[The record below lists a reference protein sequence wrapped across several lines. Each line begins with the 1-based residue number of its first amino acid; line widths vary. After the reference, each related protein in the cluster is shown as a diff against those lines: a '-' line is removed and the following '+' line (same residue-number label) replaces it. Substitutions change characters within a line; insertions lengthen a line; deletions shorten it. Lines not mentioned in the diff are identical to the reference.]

1 MVGVSTIV
9 SASRSSRERDS
20 TLPILAGAAKRSN
33 PRNATR
39 RTVMQQVSCA
49 RDDDGGGERF
59 SAATFSTRHTTEAQP
74 HVTTPAR
81 TPDGGPTPFGRIDEI
96 FGRDTFSR
104 TVMRQRLPKEVYR
117 SLLRTIDQGDPLD
130 PAVADVVAA
139 SMKDW
144 AIENGASHYTHW
156 FQPLTG
162 QTAEK
167 HDSLAAPDGNGGVVF
182 NFSGSELVQGEPD
195 ASSFPSGG
203 LRATFEARGYTAWD
217 ATSPAFLMRGD
228 NNVTLCIPTAFVSWT
243 GEALDTKIP
252 LLRSVE
258 ALSQQAMRVLKIF
271 GTDEGVRRVYT
282 TVGPEQ
288 EYFLVDRELY
298 FKRPDLVTCE
308 RTLFGAKPPKGQQLE
323 DHYFGTIPPRV
334 LAFMSEAEAE
344 LYRLGVPVKT
354 RHNEVAPGQ
363 YEIAPLFEPS
373 HIASDHQMLIMET
386 LKRVAPRYGLQ
397 ALLHEKPFAGVN
409 GSGKHNNWSMSTDTG
424 VNLLDPRDDT
434 HTNMQFLVFLV
445 ATIRAVDTHAD
456 LLRASI
462 ASAANDHRLG
472 ANEAPPAIISIF
484 LGKMLTDIL
493 EQVEKGLPKRT
504 IRGGTLDLGARTLPM
519 LPRHSGDRN
528 RTSPFAFTGNKFE
541 FRAVGSTAS
550 IAWPNTVLNTI
561 VAESLDYVAGQLEK
575 AVGANPTPAR
585 LQQGVLTVL
594 KRLIKEHKRV
604 IFDGDNYSEEWHT
617 EAERRGLP
625 NLKDSV
631 EAFQVL
637 KARKNSDLFKKYGV
651 LNKSEYDSRIHIAIE
666 KYVKQLGIEGG
677 DDGVDRQV
685 ADSAGG
691 AGAPAADGG
700 GGRGDQGRRR
710 RCGRQHPG
718 AARVR
723 RPGEPVPDPDG
734 GGRSACPRI
743 TRRTRQSMPP
753 RSPGSSSRRWPACG
767 RPGMRWR
774 RWWRPISGRC
784 RAIGRCCF

>member
-1 MVGVSTIV
+1 
-9 SASRSSRERDS
+9 
-20 TLPILAGAAKRSN
+20 
-33 PRNATR
+33 
-39 RTVMQQVSCA
+39 
-49 RDDDGGGERF
+49 
-59 SAATFSTRHTTEAQP
+59 
-74 HVTTPAR
+74 VTTTAR
-81 TPDGGPTPFGRIDEI
+81 SFNGGPVGNERVDSI
-96 FGRDTFSR
+96 FGSDIFSR
-104 TVMRQRLPKEVYR
+104 GMMRQRLPKEVYR
-117 SLLRTIDQGDPLD
+117 SLLRTIDRGEPLD

-162 QTAEK
+162 LTAEK
-167 HDSLAAPDGNGGVVF
+167 HDSLAAPDGAGGVVF

-252 LLRSVE
+252 LLRSVD
-258 ALSQQAMRVLKIF
+258 ALSQQAMRILRIF
-271 GTDEGVRRVYT
+271 GTTEGVSRIVT

-288 EYFLVDRELY
+288 EYFLVDRELFY
-298 FKRPDLVTCE
+298 QRPDLLTCE

-334 LAFMSEAEAE
+334 LAFMAEAEQE

-363 YEIAPLFEPS
+363 YEIAPLFEAS
-373 HIASDHQMLIMET
+373 HIASDHQMMLMET

-424 VNLLDPRDDT
+424 VNLLDPQDET
-434 HTNMQFLVFLV
+434 HTNMQFLVFLC
-445 ATIRAVDTHAD
+445 ATIRAVDLHAD

-493 EQVEKGLPKRT
+493 EQVEAGLPKRT
-504 IRGGTLDLGARTLPM
+504 IQGGILDLGAKTLPM

-541 FRAVGSTAS
+541 FRAVGSSAS

-561 VAESLDYVAGQLEK
+561 VAESLDYVAGELEK
-575 AVGANPTPAR
+575 AVGAKPTAAK
-585 LQQGVLTVL
+585 LQLGVIAVL
-594 KRLIKEHKRV
+594 KHLIKDHKRV
-604 IFDGDNYSEEWHT
+604 IFDGDNYSEEWHA

-631 EAFQVL
+631 EAFGVL
-637 KARKNSDLFKKYGV
+637 RAKKNVELFKKYGV
-651 LNKSEYDSRIHIAIE
+651 LSPAEHDSRTHIAIE
-666 KYVKQLGIEGG
+666 KYIKQLGIEAETMVSMARNQILPAALKHQQQVAEAIAATKAA
-677 DDGVDRQV
+677 GVDC
-685 ADSAGG
+685 ADTTDALRSFVGLVSKLRTTTA
-691 AGAPAADGG
+691 AVERAAAHHDPDPTKHAAQISRELKPAMADLRVVVDTLETLIAADL
-700 GGRGDQGRRR
+700 
-710 RCGRQHPG
+710 
-718 AARVR
+718 
-723 RPGEPVPDPDG
+723 
-734 GGRSACPRI
+734 
-743 TRRTRQSMPP
+743 
-753 RSPGSSSRRWPACG
+753 WPLPTY
-767 RPGMRWR
+767 RDLL
-774 RWWRPISGRC
+774 
-784 RAIGRCCF
+784 FLK